1 MSAKQCQISTPLIVF
16 FLESFPFLRSTL
28 IYFACVAIIRAE
40 GWGIARLLGRHVD
53 GSTPSTWGMEF
64 RSRIEDL
71 RLGVLRTTDVGNSS
85 DVGNMT
91 YNTHALKVTSTAFYL
106 HTVILIDP
114 STHLIFTHH
123 MILLQPSYATNW
135 SLEGMFSVVF
145 EYFLEAGP

>member
-16 FLESFPFLRSTL
+16 FLESFLFLGFTL
-28 IYFACVAIIRAE
+28 IYFACLAIIRAE
-40 GWGIARLLGRHVD
+40 GRGNAHLLGRRVD
-53 GSTPSTWGMEF
+53 RSTPSTWGMEF
-64 RSRIEDL
+64 RYRIEDI

-85 DVGNMT
+85 DVRNLT

-114 STHLIFTHH
+114 STHPIFTHH
-123 MILLQPSYATNW
+123 MILLRPSYATDGR
-135 SLEGMFSVVF
+135 LEGMFSVVF

>member
-1 MSAKQCQISTPLIVF
+1 MSNFNTF
-16 FLESFPFLRSTL
+16 D
-28 IYFACVAIIRAE
+28 
-40 GWGIARLLGRHVD
+40 RLLSRVFSVFALHPDLLRLFGHHSCRRVGHRTHIGRHVD

-114 STHLIFTHH
+114 STHPIFTHH